1 MHRKLGE
8 LFFLSSLEK
17 GRTPVPGPDLRN
29 ISSFQELGESIA
41 HSLKRPGLVRTLS
54 TEGKAL
60 PAPVA
65 VSRPFEDE
73 NLLKKLIQYRSQIP
87 VSSRIIRNSKS

>member
-17 GRTPVPGPDLRN
+17 GRTPVPNADPRS
-29 ISSFQELGESIA
+29 ISPFDEIKESIA
-41 HSLKRPGLVRTLS
+41 HSLKPATLLRS
-54 TEGKAL
+54 QTLEGTRL
-60 PAPVA
+60 PSPTPI
-65 VSRPFEDE
+65 SRPFEDE
-73 NLLKKLIQYRSQIP
+73 NLLKKLIQYRNQIP